1 MKKKLQLLL
10 VLLMISMTMCFTSAV
25 SVAAAT
31 ATPAKPTITVV
42 KKSTDTSVWIKWA
55 KAKNAKKYELFCSVD
70 GGAYKKIAVTMKLYY
85 KHTGLKPGSTYSYK
99 LRAANGSSKSKYSA
113 VKKYKVP
120 KKNVFKAS
128 TNSVYLT
135 KTQNSKRITI
145 TFSGPACTL
154 RYKSSDKS
162 IADCEW
168 DEDWIGDTI
177 GLTIT
182 GYKKGS
188 CTITLTNTADSQ
200 KIQIYVDVDFPT
212 SNSVV
217 TFDTD
222 SLVVKVGETK
232 TVPVYTDNGCSLQYS
247 YSSKDPFSVSDINW
261 ISGTSICNMDVTG
274 KSSGIGYLTV
284 MDKLL
289 NSISSTLKVYVV
301 RNEEES
307 EFWRIASEIEKSPYV
322 DSEGYHYIV
331 TSGTTGTGGIPFTA
345 KITYQKDIGFLTFT
359 FKISANSLESGEIQ
373 MMTSSSDA
381 VKETASFYTSYI
393 ALGKAC
399 ASDIVIN
406 KNTYS
411 LDKRPELVLNE
422 NVLWGYS
429 NDLDSAKELLGD
441 IYRLGMIKWQGL
453 LGQVGSSWKNLGY
466 LMIE

>member
-1 MKKKLQLLL
+1 MKKKYQLLL
-10 VLLMISMTMCFTSAV
+10 VLLMICVTMCFASAIH
-25 SVAAAT
+25 VAA

-55 KAKNAKKYELFCSVD
+55 QAKNAKKYELFCSVD

-99 LRAANGSSKSKYSA
+99 LRASNGTNKSKYSA

-120 KKNVFKAS
+120 KKNVYKAS

-135 KTQNSKRITI
+135 KTQNSKRITV
-145 TFSGPACTL
+145 TYSGPSCTVQF
-154 RYKSSDKS
+154 KSSDTS
-162 IADCEW
+162 VADCEW

-200 KIQIYVDVDFPT
+200 KVQIYVDVDFPT

-261 ISGTSICNMDVTG
+261 ISGTSICNMGVTG

-322 DSEGYHYIV
+322 DSEGYHSIMIH
-331 TSGTTGTGGIPFTA
+331 GTASAGGFEYTA
-345 KITYQKDIGFLTFT
+345 RITYQKDIGFLTFT
-359 FKISANSLESGEIQ
+359 FDLGANSLENGQIE
-373 MMTSSSDA
+373 MMMSSSDA
-381 VKETASFYTSYI
+381 VKDTESFYTSYI

-399 ASDIVIN
+399 ASNIMID
-406 KNTYS
+406 KTTYS
-411 LDKRPELVLNE
+411 LDKRPEVVLNE
-422 NVLWGYS
+422 NVLLGYS

-453 LGQVGSSWKNLGY
+453 LGQMGSSWKKLGY